1 MTTMSDEVKLF
12 AIKQELNSVM
22 VAIKTLIATSS
33 LMEPMRMLIAGEL
46 PDEYKEYV
54 ASEDYKE
61 GYVLASNAQTES
73 LANIISAVGTICEM
87 YNIDF
92 ISQIPTNAD
101 ELQNMTIELGKHF
114 NIEKGN

>member
-12 AIKQELNSVM
+12 AIKQELNNVM
-22 VAIKTLIATSS
+22 VAIKTLIATCSHI
-33 LMEPMRMLIAGEL
+33 EPMRMLIAGEL

-54 ASEDYKE
+54 DSKDYKE

-73 LANIISAVGTICEM
+73 LANLIHSIGNICEM
-87 YNIDF
+87 YGIDF

-101 ELQNMTIELGKHF
+101 ELKDMTIELGNHF
-114 NIEKGN
+114 NIDIGN